1 VFTTF
6 PHFWTKHHFFGRA
19 TGRATAGV
27 ESAAQ
32 GTKEFLS
39 PAMLGSS
46 YQPHQWHQRN
56 GDLMGSFVG
65 DLWDIHLNMSIEYEE
80 YTLQTAI
87 VKDDDNPI
95 N

>member
-1 VFTTF
+1 
-6 PHFWTKHHFFGRA
+6 
-19 TGRATAGV
+19 
-27 ESAAQ
+27 
-32 GTKEFLS
+32 
-39 PAMLGSS
+39 
-46 YQPHQWHQRN
+46 
-56 GDLMGSFVG
+56 MGSFVG